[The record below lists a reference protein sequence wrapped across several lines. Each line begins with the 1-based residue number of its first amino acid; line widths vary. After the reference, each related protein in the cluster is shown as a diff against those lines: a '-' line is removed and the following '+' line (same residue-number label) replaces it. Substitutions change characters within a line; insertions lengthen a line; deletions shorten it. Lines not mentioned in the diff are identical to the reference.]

1 MNNIRSAILTYQP
14 QESTIDFENHLS
26 ILMFTSG
33 CNFKCRYCHNP
44 ELLQKQNNTML
55 YSELGDILQYAKQNW
70 IDAVSISGGEPT
82 LDDRILDT
90 VDFIKKAD
98 FLVKL
103 DTQGSYP
110 ETLKMLLPLV
120 DYVAMDYKMPIS
132 KLHTLTQTINNG
144 SEITKS
150 LNLLKESSIQYEIRT
165 TICSVLH
172 SDEDI
177 EQMAIEL
184 KGINN
189 FVLQPFVPR
198 DNLPDPTYRKL
209 NRTDIDTLVRYKR
222 IFEQYLSSV
231 SIRSFG

>member
-1 MNNIRSAILTYQP
+1 M
-14 QESTIDFENHLS
+14 
-26 ILMFTSG
+26 
-33 CNFKCRYCHNP
+33 
-44 ELLQKQNNTML
+44 
-55 YSELGDILQYAKQNW
+55 
-70 IDAVSISGGEPT
+70 
-82 LDDRILDT
+82 
-90 VDFIKKAD
+90 
-98 FLVKL
+98 
-103 DTQGSYP
+103 
-110 ETLKMLLPLV
+110 
-120 DYVAMDYKMPIS
+120 
-132 KLHTLTQTINNG
+132 
-144 SEITKS
+144 
-150 LNLLKESSIQYEIRT
+150 LKESSIHYEIRT

-209 NRTDIDTLVRYKR
+209 NRTDIDTLVRYKQ